1 MHLIVGLGNIGK
13 EYDGTRHNI
22 GFETLDYLSDKK
34 GITITKK
41 EQHGVTGVYREEG
54 QKIMLAK
61 PTTYM
66 NNSGLCVAGLMNFYD
81 IPLENLLVIYDDIDL
96 ATGDVR
102 VRQRGSAGTHNGM
115 RSIIQHLGNS
125 DFSRIRIGIGRPR
138 LGSELVHYVLGRFP
152 KSEFSAMEN
161 AVMEAV
167 KGVDIF
173 VKDGVDLAMNRI
185 NVRKKADQKKHAEKK
200 PDEKKTAESNKPEK
214 SE

>member
-22 GFETLDYLSDKK
+22 GFETLNYLSDKK

-41 EQHGVTGVYREEG
+41 EQHGVTGIYREEG

-102 VRQRGSAGTHNGM
+102 IRQRGSAGTHNGM

-125 DFSRIRIGIGRPR
+125 EFSRIRIGIGRPR
-138 LGSELVHYVLGRFP
+138 LGSELVHYVLGRFS
-152 KSEFSAMEN
+152 KSEFPAMEN
-161 AVMEAV
+161 AVMEAA

-185 NVRKKADQKKHAEKK
+185 NVRKKIEKTADQK
-200 PDEKKTAESNKPEK
+200 DN
-214 SE
+214 

>member
-41 EQHGVTGVYREEG
+41 EQNGVTGVYREDG
-54 QKIMLAK
+54 HKIMLAK

-66 NNSGLCVAGLMNFYD
+66 NNSGLCVVGLMNFYD
-81 IPLENLLVIYDDIDL
+81 IPLDNLLVIYDDIDL

-102 VRQRGSAGTHNGM
+102 IRQRGSAGTHNGM
-115 RSIIQHLGNS
+115 RSIIAHLGS
-125 DFSRIRIGIGRPR
+125 PEFARIRIGIGRPR

-152 KSEFSAMEN
+152 KSEFPAMEN
-161 AVMEAV
+161 AVMEAA

-185 NVRKKADQKKHAEKK
+185 NVRKKIEEIAEKK
-200 PDEKKTAESNKPEK
+200 TEQIKDQEK

>member
-34 GITITKK
+34 GIVITKK
-41 EQHGVTGVYREEG
+41 EQHGVTGVYREDNH
-54 QKIMLAK
+54 KIMLAK

-66 NNSGLCVAGLMNFYD
+66 NNSGLCVAGLMNFYNV
-81 IPLENLLVIYDDIDL
+81 PLENLLVIYDDIDL
-96 ATGDVR
+96 AIGDVR
-102 VRQRGSAGTHNGM
+102 IRQRGSAGTHNGM
-115 RSIIQHLGNS
+115 RSIIQHLGS
-125 DFSRIRIGIGRPR
+125 PEFARIRIGIGRPR

-152 KSEFSAMEN
+152 KSEFSVMEN
-161 AVMEAV
+161 AVIAAA

-173 VKDGVDLAMNRI
+173 VKAGVDLAMNQI
-185 NVRKKADQKKHAEKK
+185 NVRKKIEK
-200 PDEKKTAESNKPEK
+200 PVDEKTTKSNEPEK

>member
-1 MHLIVGLGNIGK
+1 MRLFVGLGNPGAK
-13 EYDGTRHNI
+13 HANNRHNI
-22 GFETLDYLSDKK
+22 GFMAVDEIARRHGFAPWRRRFQGETSEGTLDHEKVVL
-34 GITITKK
+34 
-41 EQHGVTGVYREEG
+41 
-54 QKIMLAK
+54 LK

-102 VRQRGSAGTHNGM
+102 IRQRGSAGTHNGM
-115 RSIIQHLGNS
+115 RSIIQHLGNPE
-125 DFSRIRIGIGRPR
+125 FSRIRIGIGRPR

-152 KSEFSAMEN
+152 KSEFPAMEM
-161 AVMEAV
+161 AVIEAV

-185 NVRKKADQKKHAEKK
+185 NVRKKAE
-200 PDEKKTAESNKPEK
+200 EKKTEESKDHEK

>member
-34 GITITKK
+34 GIAITKK
-41 EQHGVTGVYREEG
+41 EQHGLTGVYREAG
-54 QKIMLAK
+54 HKIMLAK

-66 NNSGLCVAGLMNFYD
+66 NNSGLCVAGLMNFYQ

-96 ATGDVR
+96 AIGDVR
-102 VRQRGSAGTHNGM
+102 IRQRGSAGTHNGM
-115 RSIIQHLGNS
+115 RSIIQHLGNP

-152 KSEFSAMEN
+152 KSEFPAMEN
-161 AVMEAV
+161 AVLEAA

-173 VKDGVDLAMNRI
+173 VKEGVDLAMNQI
-185 NVRKKADQKKHAEKK
+185 NVRKKIERSKED
-200 PDEKKTAESNKPEK
+200 KTKESNVPEI

>member
-22 GFETLDYLSDKK
+22 GFEALDYISDKK

-41 EQHGVTGVYREEG
+41 EQHGVTGIYREEG

-66 NNSGLCVAGLMNFYD
+66 NNSGLCVVGLMNFYD

-102 VRQRGSAGTHNGM
+102 IRQRGSAGTHNGM
-115 RSIIQHLGNS
+115 RSIIQHLGNPE
-125 DFSRIRIGIGRPR
+125 FSRIRIGIGRPR

-152 KSEFSAMEN
+152 KSEFPAMEN
-161 AVMEAV
+161 AVMEAA

-173 VKDGVDLAMNRI
+173 VKNGVDLAMNRI
-185 NVRKKADQKKHAEKK
+185 NVRKKAVEKK
-200 PDEKKTAESNKPEK
+200 LSEKKTAETKDAE
-214 SE
+214 

>member
-1 MHLIVGLGNIGK
+1 VYVVVGLGNPGK
-13 EYDGTRHNI
+13 EYAATRHNI

-34 GITITKK
+34 GITIKKK
-41 EQHGVTGVYREEG
+41 EQNGVTGVYREEG
-54 QKIMLAK
+54 HKIMLAK

-81 IPLENLLVIYDDIDL
+81 IPIENLLVIYDDIDL

-102 VRQRGSAGTHNGM
+102 IRQRGSAGTHNGM
-115 RSIIQHLGNS
+115 RSIIQHLGNPE
-125 DFSRIRIGIGRPR
+125 FSRIRIGIGRPR

-152 KSEFSAMEN
+152 KSEFPAMEN
-161 AVMEAV
+161 AVIEAA

-185 NVRKKADQKKHAEKK
+185 NVRKKTEEKK
-200 PDEKKTAESNKPEK
+200 SEETKEPEK